1 MDGDFIELAADLA
14 GDDAENIAFPGMA
27 SQMDTL
33 RVALV
38 HEWLDSYAGSERVV
52 EQILLCF
59 PQAEIYTIVDF
70 MAESE
75 RGFLGGRTV
84 HTSFIQRLPFAR
96 RLFRL
101 YLGLMPVA
109 VEQIDVTGFDLVISS
124 SHAVAKGVITGPD
137 QLHVSYVH
145 SPMRYAWDLQHQYL
159 RQAKLGRGPKA
170 IYVRW
175 LLSRLR
181 QWDVRTSPG
190 VDIFVAN
197 SNYIA
202 RRICKAYR
210 RQAVV
215 IHPPVDVE
223 SFNAASTRSEYY
235 LVISRQVPYKR
246 IDLIACAFA
255 AMPERRLIIV
265 GEGPEHASIVAAAG
279 KAKNIFL
286 LDAVPYPELVSLMQ
300 SARAFVAAAEEDF
313 GITTVEAQASGA
325 PVIAYG
331 RGGAADI
338 VVPPGGSE
346 PPTGILF
353 NEQSAASIIEAVER
367 FEKLSPAI
375 SPEACRRNAR
385 RFSEEAFRRRFL
397 ALVRR
402 ALRDRD
408 TATEEAATKQP
419 ETKKL
424 KKLAA

>member
-1 MDGDFIELAADLA
+1 
-14 GDDAENIAFPGMA
+14 
-27 SQMDTL
+27 
-33 RVALV
+33 
-38 HEWLDSYAGSERVV
+38 
-52 EQILLCF
+52 
-59 PQAEIYTIVDF
+59 
-70 MAESE
+70 
-75 RGFLGGRTV
+75 
-84 HTSFIQRLPFAR
+84 
-96 RLFRL
+96 
-101 YLGLMPVA
+101 
-109 VEQIDVTGFDLVISS
+109 
-124 SHAVAKGVITGPD
+124 
-137 QLHVSYVH
+137 
-145 SPMRYAWDLQHQYL
+145 
-159 RQAKLGRGPKA
+159 
-170 IYVRW
+170 VRW

-181 QWDVRTSPG
+181 QWDVRTSTG

-197 SNYIA
+197 SSYIA

-210 RQAVV
+210 REAVV

-223 SFNAASTRSEYY
+223 SFSAISTRSGYY

-246 IDLIACAFA
+246 IDLIASAFA

-385 RFSEEAFRRRFL
+385 RFSKEAFRRRFL